1 MIRVRKLLVPALALA
16 MGIGA
21 SVTHAEVFYSGQT
34 KGQRGDFVELIV
46 NARAGTSIDS
56 IDIVPEIGD
65 VAGILNLDNFQATA
79 ALKDGGIGLCEDGD
93 DACALFFLESK
104 TFAAD
109 TPLARMRFKIDNA
122 APIGVV
128 NFDPG
133 VTVGEDILP
142 LPAASRFEVLAIP
155 EPGTWA
161 MVVLG
166 LGIVAAAIRRRA

>member
-1 MIRVRKLLVPALALA
+1 MIRTCKLLASAATLAL
-16 MGIGA
+16 GVGA
-21 SVTHAEVFYSGQT
+21 SIGHAEVFYSGQT
-34 KGQRGDFVELIV
+34 KGQRGDMVELIV
-46 NARAGTSIDS
+46 NARAGTTLEA
-56 IDIVPEIGD
+56 IDIVPDIAG
-65 VAGILNLDNFQATA
+65 VTGILNLNSFQATA
-79 ALKDGGIGLCEDGD
+79 ELKSGGSGLCEDGTE
-93 DACALFFLESK
+93 ACALFFLEAK

-142 LPAASRFEVLAIP
+142 LPDASRFQVLAIP

-161 MVVLG
+161 MVVVG
-166 LGIVAAAIRRRA
+166 LGIVAVGARRR